1 MDMCD
6 DCRDAISTQAE
17 EIVEDSSRGII
28 GAVAGALIGGVLWA
42 LVYQIG
48 FIVAFLGYLIVFL
61 AINGYQ
67 RMAGKISKKGL
78 IISIICSVLV
88 LFFAESIS
96 LGLKIKDL
104 MQLQSIFTAFSY
116 IPYFLSFSE
125 IFAIVVRDIVL
136 GLIFM
141 GLGSWQYIYKIKKSL
156 DEENLNKLD

>member
-1 MDMCD
+1 
-6 DCRDAISTQAE
+6 
-17 EIVEDSSRGII
+17 
-28 GAVAGALIGGVLWA
+28 
-42 LVYQIG
+42 
-48 FIVAFLGYLIVFL
+48 
-61 AINGYQ
+61 
-67 RMAGKISKKGL
+67 MAGKISKKGL

-156 DEENLNKLD
+156 DEENLSKLD

>member
-1 MDMCD
+1 MNMCD

-67 RMAGKISKKGL
+67 LMAGKISKKVL

-88 LFFAESIS
+88 LFFA
-96 LGLKIKDL
+96 
-104 MQLQSIFTAFSY
+104 
-116 IPYFLSFSE
+116 
-125 IFAIVVRDIVL
+125 
-136 GLIFM
+136 
-141 GLGSWQYIYKIKKSL
+141 
-156 DEENLNKLD
+156 